1 MQWRVER
8 ILRKQLCTS
17 HSMLEETSEL
27 GVAYTTLNRRSL
39 AQRWEHVNMQTGG
52 LLHWAWTGGNFSL
65 AGDQMQSSPSPKADN
80 ENDHDHRAAHGRVS
94 VDSDD
99 KDGASPGSEDAPG
112 RAEVGTSGGASEGGS
127 PPNRAQTRLTKDQ
140 AIAVYLAGLGPKS
153 RTRASKIAAEFG
165 VTSKTIRD
173 VWTRKT
179 WVTETM
185 PVWNMTCSNNFLPPA
200 CLSSSPS
207 QQALAA
213 AKRIRH
219 ALGTCEK

>member
-1 MQWRVER
+1 M
-8 ILRKQLCTS
+8 S

-65 AGDQMQSSPSPKADN
+65 AGDPMQSSPSPKA
-80 ENDHDHRAAHGRVS
+80 ENKKDHDRRAAHGRVS

-99 KDGASPGSEDAPG
+99 KDGASPGSEDASG
-112 RAEVGTSGGASEGGS
+112 GAGAEVGTSRGASEGGS

-185 PVWNMTCSNNFLPPA
+185 PLWNMTCSNNFLPPA